1 MPNVIDVIR
10 PLPDRPRLTTRKSQ
24 NRQKAQLVRVLVGRA
39 FNVPVNELT
48 SNDRGSSAACHA
60 RQVAMYLTH
69 VVFGVSLT
77 AVGDEFHRDRSTV
90 SHACRKIEWR
100 RDISAFDRKLSRIAW
115 QLRVATGKED

>member
-1 MPNVIDVIR
+1 MSNVIDVNRPFTGRSGLTIR
-10 PLPDRPRLTTRKSQ
+10 RSQ
-24 NRQKAQLVRVLVGRA
+24 NRQKAQLLRVFVARA
-39 FNVPVNELT
+39 FNVSANELT
-48 SNDRGSSAACHA
+48 SNHRGSSAACHA

-100 RDISAFDRKLSRIAW
+100 RDIPAFDRKLSRLEW
-115 QLRVATGKED
+115 QLRAAAGKED